1 MPYNA
6 LPPAWIEAGKP
17 TKEEIFQ
24 YIRDNQESFNI
35 DIEALKQT
43 ATVDMI
49 NTMVGG
55 EIGNYSE
62 AEIQDR
68 LPVFCA
74 PVAGSITSVVMRL
87 LEASGAGTISLELEK
102 STDNG
107 ATWSPLLSSPVTLT
121 GTTAGS
127 ISGAVSFISIATQAF
142 NQNDLIRPVLSTVKA
157 TQGNFHISVY
167 GEVS

>member
-1 MPYNA
+1 MPYNV

-24 YIRDNQESFNI
+24 YIRDNQESFNT
-35 DIEALKQT
+35 DIESLKQT
-43 ATVDMI
+43 ATVDII

-55 EIGNYSE
+55 EIGNYTE

-74 PVAGSITSVVMRL
+74 PVAGSITSVVVRL
-87 LEASGAGTISLELEK
+87 LEASSAGTLSLELEK

-127 ISGAVSFISIATQAF
+127 ISGTVSFINVAAQEF
-142 NQNDLIRPVLSTVKA
+142 NQNDLLRPLITTVKT

-167 GEVS
+167 GKVA